1 MEKYDKMNEANR
13 QESRRKIELAVE
25 EIRRAASEGKAL
37 SVSELS
43 QNTGLSRGFF
53 YKNEE
58 VKSVLEEEREKIDQ
72 GKVAQIKRE
81 VREKSMEK
89 QVGIYQNELMRLLE
103 ENERLKKENLKMAK
117 KLEKMLK
124 K

>member
-1 MEKYDKMNEANR
+1 M
-13 QESRRKIELAVE
+13 
-25 EIRRAASEGKAL
+25 
-37 SVSELS
+37 SELS

-72 GKVAQIKRE
+72 DKLAQIKQE

-89 QVGIYQNELMRLLE
+89 QVEIYQNEIKKLLE
-103 ENERLKKENLKMAK
+103 ENESLKRENIMLTR
-117 KLEKMLK
+117 KLERLTMK
-124 K
+124 

>member
-1 MEKYDKMNEANR
+1 MAKYDKMNGANR
-13 QESRRKIELAVE
+13 QESRRKIDLAVE

-89 QVGIYQNELMRLLE
+89 QVEIYQNELRRLLE